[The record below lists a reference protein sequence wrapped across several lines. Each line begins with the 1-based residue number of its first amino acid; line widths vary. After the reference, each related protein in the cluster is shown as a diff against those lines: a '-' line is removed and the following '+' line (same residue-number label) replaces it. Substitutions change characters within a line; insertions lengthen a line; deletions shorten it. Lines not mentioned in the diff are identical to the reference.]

1 VIKGLEIY
9 FGKKNMV
16 YFISKQ
22 LIVNAFGVYDSGY
35 NKDPKGQVIKTLAKE
50 LLFKHD
56 IKTPYTNVD

>member
-1 VIKGLEIY
+1 
-9 FGKKNMV
+9 MV